1 MVINLKRIARA
12 VSRMIDLR
20 SVAESLLSRRVRWLI
35 AGAAMIIAA
44 ILAVNALVLMQT
56 HQAAL
61 NEVETSLLRQSL
73 ALSELTDRT
82 LQAVAVVLV
91 SAADKIRPETSADR
105 DLGQFKGQET
115 YEFLKERVS
124 ELPQIETLAIL
135 NANGDRVNYS
145 RAWPSSDIDLSYR
158 EYFQQLKKNPR
169 TDIFVGGPIMG
180 YTTRD
185 WVIVVARPVLS
196 QTGDFLGVVAASVVL
211 QYFEELF
218 RATSIGDGYAA
229 KLLREDG
236 TLLVRYPAAG
246 RIGMSA
252 PISVL
257 NRMGRSGVA
266 REISPTDH
274 MARIATA
281 YRLTH
286 FPLVVVTSQTEHV
299 AFAMWRSMLATSI
312 LISLV
317 LISIIL
323 AAAYLVARSWKQ
335 QDQLAVAHAQVVD
348 AGSRQALAEAE
359 MKRQKELAEHAARF
373 NAAVEN
379 MPQGLCMFDA
389 AHRLIVCNQRYR
401 EMYGLTRDQ
410 TKPGTTLQSILEA
423 RAATPGS
430 PKDVDAYIQR
440 RLQMFGHDQPHYV
453 EDELCDG
460 RIIAVSNQL
469 MPKGGWIGVH
479 QDITERKQAAEH
491 QARLIAELDHRVKN
505 ILARVAVV
513 AMYTRQGSHSM
524 DELVRALDGRIQSMA
539 DAHALLSQS
548 HWRGVSLVDLV
559 RRQLAPYTTET
570 NVVISGPDNTL
581 PAAATQAVAMVLHEL
596 VTNAVKYGSLSSP
609 DGRVSVNLARR
620 DSADGVARVVIGWRE
635 AGGPGATKA
644 PSQTSYGTKLI
655 RNLVPHELGGA
666 VDLMFAPEGLRC
678 DIEIPVNEARITN

>member
-1 MVINLKRIARA
+1 LR
-12 VSRMIDLR
+12 SRLIHLR
-20 SVAESLLSRRVRWLI
+20 SVAESLLSHRVRWLI
-35 AGAAMIIAA
+35 AGAAIIIAA
-44 ILAVNALVLMQT
+44 IFAVNALVLMQT

-82 LQAVAVVLV
+82 LQAVALVLV
-91 SAADKIRPETSADR
+91 SAADKVRREASADP
-105 DLGQFKGQET
+105 DLGQFKTQET

-124 ELPQIETLAIL
+124 ELPQIKTLGIL
-135 NANGDRVNYS
+135 NANGDRVNHS
-145 RAWPSSDIDLSYR
+145 SAWPSSNIDLSYR
-158 EYFQQLKKNPR
+158 EYFQQLKKHPR
-169 TDIFVGGPIMG
+169 TDILVGGPIMSH
-180 YTTRD
+180 TKRV
-185 WVIVVARPVLS
+185 WAIVAARPVLS
-196 QTGDFLGVVAASVVL
+196 QTADFLGVVYASIAL

-229 KLLREDG
+229 MLLRDDG
-236 TLLVRYPAAG
+236 TLLARYPAAG
-246 RIGMSA
+246 TIGMVASV
-252 PISVL
+252 SVL
-257 NRMGRSGVA
+257 NQMGRSGVA
-266 REISPTDH
+266 REISPNDH
-274 MARIATA
+274 LARITTA
-281 YRLTH
+281 YRLTN
-286 FPLVVVTSQTEHV
+286 FPLVVVATQTEHV
-299 AFAMWRSMLATSI
+299 AFAMWRSILTTSI

-335 QDQLAVAHAQVVD
+335 QDQLAVAHAQIAE

-379 MPQGLCMFDA
+379 MPQGLCMFDV

-410 TKPGTTLQSILEA
+410 TKPGTALQSILEA
-423 RAATPGS
+423 RAATPVS

-440 RLQMFGHDQPHYV
+440 RLRMFGQDQPHYV
-453 EDELCDG
+453 EDELRDG

-513 AMYTRQGSHSM
+513 AMYTRQSSDSM

-548 HWRGVSLVDLV
+548 HWRGVRLVDLV

-570 NVVISGPDNTL
+570 NTVISGPNITL
-581 PAAATQAVAMVLHEL
+581 GAAATQAVAMVLHEL

-609 DGRVSVNLARR
+609 DGRVSVNLDRR
-620 DSADGVARVVIGWRE
+620 DSADGVVRVVIAWRE
-635 AGGPGATKA
+635 SGGAPPTKA

-655 RNLVPHELGGA
+655 RSLIPHELGGA
-666 VDLMFAPEGLRC
+666 VNLVFAPEGLRC
-678 DIEIPVNEARITN
+678 EMEIPFDETRIVS